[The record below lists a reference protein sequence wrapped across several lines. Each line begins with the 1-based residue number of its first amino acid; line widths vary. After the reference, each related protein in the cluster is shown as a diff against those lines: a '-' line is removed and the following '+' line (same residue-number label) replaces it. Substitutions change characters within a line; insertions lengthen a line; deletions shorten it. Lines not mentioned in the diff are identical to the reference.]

1 MYEMYILNNK
11 SSKTTSKSIK
21 NSSVTYKLDTSFLKS
36 RDLKE
41 IDNKG
46 KRINEEFKNN
56 NQTK

>member
-1 MYEMYILNNK
+1 MYILNNK